1 MTNHYLFSKLK
12 ITNKRKKELNMNN
25 REIADKLEEFTEDHE
40 LNHNNSFVDVE
51 SDDRIIMNIEA
62 PNHTTLQIDFFDTLL
77 EELRENF
84 TETLHREVRRCIE
97 DFDVNERF
105 DDLYSPNFEFE
116 PLEFM
121 EMLKEDKEYFN
132 EVLNELK

>member
-1 MTNHYLFSKLK
+1 
-12 ITNKRKKELNMNN
+12 MNN

-77 EELRENF
+77 EELKENF

-132 EVLNELK
+132 EVLKELK